1 MSQYQDRIDLIT
13 IYIEEAHATDEW
25 PIGSSIQYLQP
36 RCDADRISIVKD
48 FIRDT
53 CYELPIAVDPV
64 SDGNP
69 FSRMYHPWPI
79 RFYIVDRMNRF
90 VYIAEPS
97 KCSFSMSELV
107 GELDRS
113 IDVPL

>member
-1 MSQYQDRIDLIT
+1 MSLSLSICVYR
-13 IYIEEAHATDEW
+13 
-25 PIGSSIQYLQP
+25 PIGSSIQYVQP
-36 RCDADRISIVKD
+36 RSDADRISIVND

-53 CYELPIAVDPV
+53 QYELPIAIDPV

-97 KCSFSMSELV
+97 RCSFSMSELV
-107 GELDRS
+107 SELDRS